1 MSDAIK
7 KEATY
12 TQVKPTDAA
21 FGPDIYKKIKRHM
34 DCILSGL
41 GLLVLSPL
49 FVLLAI
55 AIRVESKGPVF
66 FSQLRIG
73 QGGKSFRCWK
83 FRSMHVDAEHLKS
96 KLQEENEM
104 DGGTTFKMK
113 HDPRITRI
121 GRFIRKASIDELPQ
135 LWNVFIGDMSL
146 VGPRPPVPSEVATYS
161 PFERQRLMAQPG
173 ITCIWQV
180 SGRSDIPFKQQV
192 HLDIEYIVKRS
203 VKLDLAL
210 LFRTIPAVLLA
221 RGAY

>member
-7 KEATY
+7 KEAAY
-12 TQVKPTDAA
+12 TLVKPTDAA
-21 FGPDIYKKIKRHM
+21 FGPNIYGKIKRHM
-34 DCILSGL
+34 DCVLSGL

-55 AIRVESKGPVF
+55 AIRVESKGPVL

-73 QGGKSFRCWK
+73 QGGTSFRCWK
-83 FRSMHVDAEHLKS
+83 FRSMHVDAERLKS
-96 KLQEENEM
+96 NLQEENEM

-113 HDPRITRI
+113 RDPRITRI
-121 GRFIRKASIDELPQ
+121 GRFTRKASIDELPQ

-146 VGPRPPVPSEVATYS
+146 VGPRPSVPSEVATYS
-161 PFERQRLMAQPG
+161 PFERQRLMAKPG

-203 VKLDLAL
+203 VKMDLAL
-210 LFRTIPAVLLA
+210 LLRTIPAVLLA